1 MESKIYR
8 PRPAIVFSAGAKH
21 RILTNK
27 AGAGSR
33 GFATG
38 ANMSDT
44 ADDTPNVARADFLKQ
59 LAALIATSQLPGI
72 AVSSVTNAPR
82 SVPVAPPNNLV
93 GIQMGPHTM
102 LDEGIEHALDVCQ
115 ETASIDTI
123 FTYCHSYGGDVRKP
137 LSWLA
142 TDHGAAV
149 IDQRTRKLPNVW
161 VKQHDQYYKN
171 TSLRHPKVDS
181 TFAYHDRDLF
191 AEMVKP
197 LRARKMKVYPRILE
211 AGGRGIENFSK
222 VVTVNVY
229 GKPTTTGCWNHP
241 EYKAFWNATVEDLF
255 RSYDVDG
262 FQWGAERASPLTNVI
277 QNGNENSASCFCQFC
292 RARGKAHGIDA
303 ERARKGFEDLLL
315 YVQGMRA
322 GTLKPADGAAAAFL
336 RILLRSPEVLAWDYQ
351 YRLSREEI
359 MKGMYDTIKS
369 IKPSAP
375 VGWHVDHWATSM
387 DIVARAAMSY
397 AEMAPWSD
405 YLKVVVYHAVT
416 APRMH
421 TWIANE
427 QRSILSDMP
436 LEDAINLHYALF
448 GYDKSLDVADNKPTP
463 TTGSPEYVSRET
475 TRSVASAE
483 GKTRIYPGV
492 GFNLPGGGPDDP
504 ETIYQCVMRSAAAGA
519 RGVVASREYEEMTV
533 PNLKAVGRAVR
544 ELRKTTG

>member
-1 MESKIYR
+1 MKNPTQPTTTDASL
-8 PRPAIVFSAGAKH
+8 VG
-21 RILTNK
+21 
-27 AGAGSR
+27 R
-33 GFATG
+33 G
-38 ANMSDT
+38 
-44 ADDTPNVARADFLKQ
+44 DFLKQ
-59 LAALIATSQLPGI
+59 LAAVIASAQFSGLG
-72 AVSSVTNAPR
+72 SPR
-82 SVPVAPPNNLV
+82 SANGQPTGTPASRTFPVAPPENLV

-102 LDEGIEHALDVCQ
+102 LDEGIEHSLDLCQ

-123 FTYCHSYGGDVRKP
+123 FTYCHSYGGDVHKP
-137 LSWLA
+137 LAWLA
-142 TDHGAAV
+142 TDHGVPV

-171 TSLRHPKVDS
+171 TTLRHPKVDP

-191 AEMVKP
+191 AEMIKP
-197 LRARKMKVYPRILE
+197 LRARQMKVYPRILE

-229 GKPTTTGCWNHP
+229 GKPTTVGCWNHP

-277 QNGNENSASCFCQFC
+277 QNGNENSASCFCQYC

-303 ERARKGFEDLLL
+303 ERARKGFEDVLL

-336 RILLRSPEVLAWDYQ
+336 RIIMRYPEVLAWDYQ
-351 YRLSREEI
+351 YRLAREEI

-387 DIVARAAMSY
+387 DMIARAAMSY

-416 APRMH
+416 APR
-421 TWIANE
+421 TRGWVAND
-427 QRSILSDMP
+427 QRSVLSQ
-436 LEDAINLHYALF
+436 LTLQEALNLHNDLF
-448 GYDKSLDVADNKPTP
+448 GYDKKLEAKADELTKGGTP
-463 TTGSPEYVSRET
+463 DYVYRET
-475 TRSVASAE
+475 KRSVASAE
-483 GKTRIYPGV
+483 GKTKIYPGI
-492 GFNLPGGGPDDP
+492 GFNLPPAGTPPNVPTDDP
-504 ETIYQCVMRSAAAGA
+504 ETIYQCVIKAYEAGA
-519 RGVVASREYEEMTV
+519 NGIVVSREYEELTV
-533 PNLKAVGRAVR
+533 PNLRAVGRAVR
-544 ELRKTTG
+544 ELHKTAKG